1 MDIFVGFSV
10 AKLVRSSKEESALL
24 EFRGKV
30 ICPDFSNI
38 EFKFVQMISF
48 FNSSNFARLTGA
60 HSSPAYKLK
69 IESKKPTKKIGT
81 DH

>member
-48 FNSSNFARLTGA
+48 LIRQIL
-60 HSSPAYKLK
+60 P
-69 IESKKPTKKIGT
+69 
-81 DH
+81 D